1 MDFKGFQNLNWESVL
16 KRPLIESQCVDTSKS
31 LIRYFISCLFRDKER
46 SYQLKK
52 GNSSKILFFQPYY
65 SRKSYL
71 DQVDNLVDQL
81 RCDLIRGKKSER
93 EKRRFLSFTFI
104 IKFLVP
110 WYRTIASSK
119 LYPQL
124 WVRLKIL
131 ESITSL
137 YDLNVYMNNIDLQK
151 YNLMATFCDS
161 IIEEAFVTE
170 LCKAKGIK
178 TATLQHG
185 QFTAFRENTLVN
197 SGVEIKS
204 LKSDYFL
211 VWNQMTIDECKKENI
226 REVDLVPCGILG
238 YFGKKYQPSV
248 NPHNNVFGVVINH
261 QVFEKENLA
270 LIQCA
275 NSLASQIGY
284 KYYLKLHPN
293 YSPDY
298 FDSYVNKDYYIGN
311 IKKGIPILEY
321 ANMCEFSLASSS
333 SVFCELVYV
342 RHNILRLS
350 TGEINDKFRDVP
362 YGRTFSNCNDVIT
375 NYRKGFDKE
384 EEQKLFE
391 YLCETDKVTEKY
403 MSFFQKF
410 EE

>member
-1 MDFKGFQNLNWESVL
+1 MKFKGFPNLNWESVL
-16 KRPLIESQCVDTSKS
+16 KRPLIESHCTDTSKS
-31 LIRYFISCLFRDKER
+31 LVRYFISCFYRGKGGG
-46 SYQLKK
+46 YQLIK

-65 SRKSYL
+65 SRNSYL
-71 DQVDNLVDQL
+71 EQVNNIVDHL
-81 RCDLIRGKKSER
+81 KCDLIRGKKNET
-93 EKRRFLSFTFI
+93 EKRLLSITFI
-104 IKFLVP
+104 FKFIIP
-110 WYRTIASSK
+110 WYKTIASSK
-119 LYPQL
+119 LYPHL
-124 WVRLKIL
+124 WLRFKIL
-131 ESITSL
+131 ESVISL
-137 YDLNVYMNNIDLQK
+137 YDLNIYLKRFDIHN
-151 YNLMATFCDS
+151 YNLLVTFCDS

-170 LCKAKGIK
+170 FFKASEVK

-211 VWNQMTIDECKKENI
+211 VWNQMTIDECNKENI
-226 REVDLVPCGILG
+226 QAVDLVPCGILG
-238 YFGKKYQPSV
+238 YFGKKYEHSV
-248 NPHNNVFGVVINH
+248 NPQNRIFGVVINH

-270 LIQCA
+270 LIQSA
-275 NSLASQIGY
+275 NTLASQIGY

-298 FDSYVNKDYYIGN
+298 FDSYVDKNYYIGN

-321 ANMCEFSLASSS
+321 SNMCEFSLASSS

-342 RHNILRLS
+342 RHNVLRLS

-362 YGRTFSNCNDVIT
+362 YGRTFSNSSDVVI
-375 NYRKGFDKE
+375 NYRKGFDQE

-391 YLCETDKVTEKY
+391 YLCETDAVTEKY
-403 MSFFQKF
+403 MNFFHKF